1 MLILN
6 VGQSIS
12 GDEELF
18 CIIEEDAAERSN
30 DTLRDDKQASM
41 GQLQEPQRKES
52 HEIIRLMA
60 SGASNRR
67 EE

>member
-1 MLILN
+1 MIQN
-6 VGQSIS
+6 VGQSIA
-12 GDEELF
+12 DDDELF
-18 CIIEEDAAERSN
+18 CIIEEEAAERSN
-30 DTLRDDKQASM
+30 DTLRDDYQASI